1 MEERKESE
9 VGPGFWSLAF
19 SLQYCCVTTALTGQ
33 SSTITA
39 ITSGF
44 WLLSLP
50 CVLSSL
56 KVLMM
61 LCCQQLFFST
71 FHAAHTLMNYP
82 QIKFVINS
90 QLECAVSWKN
100 LDVWNLSQHWK
111 SKVNQEDK
119 NCLLFSGALVH
130 SMTYK
135 SNKAKK
141 LAFYWR
147 MCNIN
152 RINKIYSSLD
162 SDLVLLLLLSHF
174 S

>member
-1 MEERKESE
+1 MGLQISLVSLAISFQLDLVNGRNQFWMEERKESE

-61 LCCQQLFFST
+61 LCC
-71 FHAAHTLMNYP
+71 
-82 QIKFVINS
+82 
-90 QLECAVSWKN
+90 
-100 LDVWNLSQHWK
+100 
-111 SKVNQEDK
+111 
-119 NCLLFSGALVH
+119 
-130 SMTYK
+130 
-135 SNKAKK
+135 
-141 LAFYWR
+141 
-147 MCNIN
+147 
-152 RINKIYSSLD
+152 
-162 SDLVLLLLLSHF
+162 
-174 S
+174 